1 MSNGKK
7 PVRDS
12 SGKIVKNLYQKADSK
27 KAADTSAAYKLARE
41 RKKAGRLNTDDL
53 IRSANALKG
62 VEISKGVSTGVLK
75 SLGNKIAKAIPLTGA
90 KTQRNKD

>member
-27 KAADTSAAYKLARE
+27 KAVDNSAAFKLARE
-41 RKKAGRLNTDDL
+41 RKKEGRIGTEDL
-53 IRSANALKG
+53 IRSLNALKG
-62 VEISKGVSTGVLK
+62 VEISKGATKTTLK
-75 SLGNKIAKAIPLTGA
+75 SAANKIAKVIPGIA
-90 KTQRNKD
+90 GKRKP

>member
-27 KAADTSAAYKLARE
+27 KSVDTTAAYKLARE
-41 RKKAGRLNTDDL
+41 TKK
-53 IRSANALKG
+53 K
-62 VEISKGVSTGVLK
+62 VELAP
-75 SLGNKIAKAIPLTGA
+75 KI
-90 KTQRNKD
+90 